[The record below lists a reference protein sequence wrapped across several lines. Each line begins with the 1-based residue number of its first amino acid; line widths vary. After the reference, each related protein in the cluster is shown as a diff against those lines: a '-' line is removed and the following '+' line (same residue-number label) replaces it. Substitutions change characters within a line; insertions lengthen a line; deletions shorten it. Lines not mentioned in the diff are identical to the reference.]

1 MVYNVLLKKHAP
13 MIVNNMIVETLHP
26 SHRLAVKFRI
36 ANHVRALSGRKHRR
50 VRTIPR

>member
-13 MIVNNMIVETLHP
+13 MVVNNMIVETLHP

-36 ANHVRALSGRKHRR
+36 ANHSKGLSNRKHRR
-50 VRTIPR
+50 VRAVPR